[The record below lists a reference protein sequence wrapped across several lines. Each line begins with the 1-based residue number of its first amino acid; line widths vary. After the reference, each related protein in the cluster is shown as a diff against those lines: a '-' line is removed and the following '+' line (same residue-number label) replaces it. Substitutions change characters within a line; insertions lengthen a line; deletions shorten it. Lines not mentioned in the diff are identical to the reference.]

1 MYIMTFKIMRFE
13 YCRTKEESRVE
24 RQQDTMVSVKE
35 RKVGAKRQ
43 TTEPK
48 VLYIGDSKH

>member
-1 MYIMTFKIMRFE
+1 MYIMTLKIMRFE

-35 RKVGAKRQ
+35 RKVG
-43 TTEPK
+43 TTR
-48 VLYIGDSKH
+48 